1 MWRTKL
7 QYHAWDFNRNFLS
20 FSIRSCCSIVVLFF
34 FFQTFVN
41 EMRISQQP
49 VDLKLKDNIR
59 FGYDI
64 LEKNAVNLELLFL
77 LIAR

>member
-1 MWRTKL
+1 MGGLSYNIMLGILIEIFFR
-7 QYHAWDFNRNFLS
+7 FL
-20 FSIRSCCSIVVLFF
+20 FVVAVVSLFFF

-64 LEKNAVNLELLFL
+64 L
-77 LIAR
+77 

>member
-1 MWRTKL
+1 MLGILIEIFFR
-7 QYHAWDFNRNFLS
+7 FL
-20 FSIRSCCSIVVLFF
+20 FAVAVVLLCFF

-64 LEKNAVNLELLFL
+64 LLKIAVNLDLLFL

>member
-1 MWRTKL
+1 ML
-7 QYHAWDFNRNFLS
+7 GILIEIFFGFL
-20 FSIRSCCSIVVLFF
+20 FVVAVVSLCF

-64 LEKNAVNLELLFL
+64 L
-77 LIAR
+77 

>member
-1 MWRTKL
+1 MLGILIDIFFRIL
-7 QYHAWDFNRNFLS
+7 FVVA
-20 FSIRSCCSIVVLFF
+20 VVLLCF

-64 LEKNAVNLELLFL
+64 LLKIAVNLDLLFL

>member
-1 MWRTKL
+1 ML
-7 QYHAWDFNRNFLS
+7 GILIEIFFHFL
-20 FSIRSCCSIVVLFF
+20 FVVAVVSLCF

-64 LEKNAVNLELLFL
+64 LLKIAVNLDLLFL
-77 LIAR
+77 LIARLNHN